1 MFSSEV
7 TWFGGKQ
14 FVGTDSS
21 KHTVV
26 VSSQDEDKAP
36 V

>member
-1 MFSSEV
+1 MFTSEI

-21 KHTVV
+21 KHSVV
-26 VSSQDEDKAP
+26 IPSQQE
-36 V
+36 